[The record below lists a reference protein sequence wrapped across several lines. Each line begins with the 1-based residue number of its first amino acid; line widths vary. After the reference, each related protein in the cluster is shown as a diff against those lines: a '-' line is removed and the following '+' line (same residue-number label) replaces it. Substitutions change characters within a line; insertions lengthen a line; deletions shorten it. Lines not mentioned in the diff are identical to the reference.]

1 MSLPDFALPFIVE
14 TDASGLGIGV
24 VLSQVGHPIA
34 YFSKKLSPRMQRQY
48 AYVREL
54 YAIIEAVAKF
64 RHYLVGHYFIIRIDH
79 RSLKHLI
86 GQVIQTSEQESLLP
100 KLLVSTTPLNTKLDP
115 LIRLLIHYLV
125 HFTW

>member
-1 MSLPDFALPFIVE
+1 LSLPDFALPFIVE